1 MEYMNYINM
10 AKQETNFLEILFRNL
25 LIGMTVYDD
34 NGNPLLI
41 EELNYDPLIKQLYVK
56 SGTNS
61 YKMNLDKNY
70 DFEVNNKFSKI
81 VPNKEK
87 INGKRDR

>member
-1 MEYMNYINM
+1 M

-34 NGNPLLI
+34 EGTALVI
-41 EELNYDPLIKQLYVK
+41 DELNYDPVINHIFIV
-56 SGTNS
+56 SGTDS
-61 YKMNLDKNY
+61 YKMRLDKNY
-70 DFEVNNKFSKI
+70 DFEVDAAFSKI

-87 INGKRDR
+87 IHGKRDR

>member
-1 MEYMNYINM
+1 M
-10 AKQETNFLEILFRNL
+10 AKQETNFLEIIFRNM

-34 NGNPLLI
+34 NENPIYI
-41 EELNYDPLIKQLYVK
+41 EELNYDPLIKQIYIK
-56 SGTNS
+56 SGGNS

-70 DFEVNNKFSKI
+70 DFEVDKIFLKI

-87 INGKRDR
+87 IFGKRSR

>member
-1 MEYMNYINM
+1 M

-34 NGNPLLI
+34 EGTPLVI
-41 EELNYDPLIKQLYVK
+41 DELNYDPIIKHIFIV
-56 SGTNS
+56 SGTDS
-61 YKMNLDKNY
+61 YKMRLDKNY
-70 DFEVNNKFSKI
+70 DFEVDSAFSKI

-87 INGKRDR
+87 IHGKRDR